1 MNYKSVLGVI
11 ASSIVITLMR
21 IRIKRRCSY
30 PHVELIDEPIR
41 FVDESIS
48 KLENYSRTLTEI
60 EIVGR
65 PSAVEERTEM
75 SSQRV
80 ERPSTSYCRSSQA
93 SDITTMP
100 RRERPSTSS
109 SIPSMVSQKRTN
121 VSMPRRERRVDVAGL
136 ACERL
141 YNQRKQTSRKQMYK
155 LMFNPETWTYIP
167 VY

>member
-1 MNYKSVLGVI
+1 MYYKSVLGVI
-11 ASSIVITLMR
+11 ASSIVLTLIR
-21 IRIKRRCSY
+21 IRIKRRCLW
-30 PHVELIDEPIR
+30 PRVELIDEPIR
-41 FVDESIS
+41 FVDESNS
-48 KLENYSRTLTEI
+48 KLESSSRTLTEI

-65 PSAVEERTEM
+65 SSAVEERMEM

-80 ERPSTSYCRSSQA
+80 ERPSTSYCRPSQA
-93 SDITTMP
+93 SDITSMP

-109 SIPSMVSQKRTN
+109 SIPSMVPQKRPST
-121 VSMPRRERRVDVAGL
+121 SMPRRERRIDVAGL